1 MADSYTTFLNMTK
14 PEVGSSTD
22 TWGGKLNVDLDTLD
36 ALFAPTGV
44 GTSVGLNVGTGKTL
58 TVAGTAVISGTL
70 AVTGSVAVEAD
81 TFEITDASDLSKIA
95 KFDASGISTATI
107 RTFAF
112 PNASDTLAV
121 LAAAQTFTNKT
132 LTAPVIATIVNTG
145 TLTLPTSTDTLVGR
159 ATTDTLTNKTL
170 TDAVVGTQTAGD
182 NSTKAASTAYVD
194 LTRVGAQFTDSL
206 GAAVPFTD
214 TTTYFPGPAVAQGAT
229 GIFLAIGTISAGN
242 GNPANIVAKLWD
254 GTNVKA
260 SPIGAAPAAG
270 YVSIAVSGIF
280 VDPPGNIRI
289 DVRNTSD
296 PSGAIIADAVGLGL
310 DSTLTVIRIA

>member
-242 GNPANIVAKLWD
+242 GQSDW
-254 GTNVKA
+254 
-260 SPIGAAPAAG
+260 
-270 YVSIAVSGIF
+270 SGPRCRLCL
-280 VDPPGNIRI
+280 DCR
-289 DVRNTSD
+289 
-296 PSGAIIADAVGLGL
+296 VGHLCR
-310 DSTLTVIRIA
+310 STGQYQD